1 MQGRTCVRKKNLDPL
16 CSKTSSE
23 GKIRIFSE
31 HFRKIQKSC
40 GNDKIKRQGRVI
52 ASTLIHTASYINKH
66 HWHFSNSNRSSSG
79 EKLEMVVPDLKVKR
93 VWKKLWLIFSFLFF
107 PLLLSLTL
115 SLSLIFLIFSL
126 MSSIFSCF
134 ILCLN
139 HILLS
144 LSRRFFMVCSS
155 CCCFRL
161 AASIWAWR
169 SLCCCK
175 YLSFSAIDL
184 SLASDMAASACSFC
198 VRICSSTMRLMFL
211 WSSMCFSSRRIIWD
225 T

>member
-1 MQGRTCVRKKNLDPL
+1 MKKTLLDV
-16 CSKTSSE
+16 
-23 GKIRIFSE
+23 F
-31 HFRKIQKSC
+31 
-40 GNDKIKRQGRVI
+40 
-52 ASTLIHTASYINKH
+52 
-66 HWHFSNSNRSSSG
+66 
-79 EKLEMVVPDLKVKR
+79 
-93 VWKKLWLIFSFLFF
+93 FSFLSS
-107 PLLLSLTL
+107 PSLSHSLSL

-169 SLCCCK
+169 SLCCRK
-175 YLSFSAIDL
+175 YLSFSAVDL

-198 VRICSSTMRLMFL
+198 VRICSSTMRLMFF
-211 WSSMCFSSRRIIWD
+211 WSSMCFSSRRVIWD
-225 T
+225 TKTLGLYFVINSKHDLRWRKVTF